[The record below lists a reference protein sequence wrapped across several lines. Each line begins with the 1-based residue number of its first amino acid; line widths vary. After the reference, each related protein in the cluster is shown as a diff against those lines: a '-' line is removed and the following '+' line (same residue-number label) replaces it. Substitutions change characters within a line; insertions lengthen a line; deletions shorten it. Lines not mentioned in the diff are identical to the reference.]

1 MRRDGARELGVMG
14 GSFNMED
21 TRVSTI
27 VSDTEP
33 TLKNKREGEAWR
45 EENKTAEKK
54 EKKNGLSRYS
64 RRNFPLSTL
73 KIMDMLDS
81 NGLLSL
87 SISIKIIDRS

>member
-1 MRRDGARELGVMG
+1 MCCDTNKKLMRRDGARELGVMG

-54 EKKNGLSRYS
+54 EKKMVSQDTVGEIFLC
-64 RRNFPLSTL
+64 
-73 KIMDMLDS
+73 
-81 NGLLSL
+81 LL
-87 SISIKIIDRS
+87 